1 MKTRT
6 RTNYGQEIVQNSW
19 QLGLGNFIRLALLSM
34 LLGLI
39 LSVVYFSLFAPSG
52 SVAIAAYYYWSFLY
66 CKIPFGCSE
75 SAINN
80 INLLHPYMMQIG
92 STLNASQY
100 IFAFG
105 TLISGIGLRAFFLKR
120 GKQLTEERYL
130 RGAKLLL
137 PEALQGEIDSR
148 YPETPMDLRVG
159 KEKIRLPETL
169 TFRHAVLAGASGT
182 GKTQVTNSLLKQLE
196 KQRRQKALILD
207 LNGQYYSRFGKKNDV
222 ILSLYDKRTAA
233 WDFWSEDAPPEF
245 FAEALIELDNN
256 NDKFFA
262 PAGRAL
268 ITDLLRRNIAVD
280 GLWQDLTSK
289 PEQLLSKLQGG
300 ISPALL
306 GAPEQAAGV
315 QATASLQLN
324 FLRHLNHWSDG
335 KPFTLTDWC
344 VNDSE
349 DWVFLIVRDRDL
361 AASKPLFR
369 VWFDLATLGVLTR
382 DENKDYPHL
391 WLIADELP
399 ALGQLPT
406 LGKLLNQGR
415 KYRASVVAGYQTSG
429 QIEDLYGRD
438 GAKAIF
444 QGLQTKFIFR
454 CSDSETSKKASL
466 DLGEQD
472 VEEIGTSIQFGKMP
486 DSDRNTL
493 NRSIKTRP
501 IVMPSELQNLPD
513 LQAYIKICDFNPTL
527 LHFNYKNYPS
537 INQPNCS
544 EIPPTADLNEE
555 PKKKTKQKT
564 KNRLKPS
571 PDSDYDF
578 DPEDSEYDHNPD
590 DENFLKF

>member
-1 MKTRT
+1 MRTRT
-6 RTNYGQEIVQNSW
+6 RTNYGQEIVQNEW

-34 LLGLI
+34 FLGAI
-39 LSVVYFSLFAPSG
+39 LSVVYFSLFAPPG
-52 SVAIAAYYYWSFLY
+52 SIVIAAYYYWSLLY
-66 CKIPFGCSE
+66 CKIPFGCSP

-80 INLLHPYMMQIG
+80 INLLHPHMDKIG
-92 STLNASQY
+92 STLNVCQY
-100 IFAFG
+100 VFAFG
-105 TLISGIGLRAFFLKR
+105 TLISGVGLRAFFLRR
-120 GKQLTEERYL
+120 GKQLTEEKYL
-130 RGAKLLL
+130 RGAKLLK

-148 YPETPMDLRVG
+148 YPETPMDLKMG
-159 KEKIRLPETL
+159 KEKIRFPETL
-169 TFRHAVLAGASGT
+169 AYRHLLLAGASGV
-182 GKTQVTNSLLKQLE
+182 GKTQGINSLLKQLE
-196 KQRRQKALILD
+196 KQRRQKVLVLD
-207 LNGQYYSRFGKKNDV
+207 LNGQYYSRFGKKNDI

-233 WDFWSEDAPPEF
+233 WDFWAEDAPPEF
-245 FAEALIELDNN
+245 FAEALIELDNS

-280 GLWQDLTSK
+280 GLWKDLTSS
-289 PEQLLSKLQGG
+289 PEKLLPKLKGG

-315 QATASLQLN
+315 MATASLQLN
-324 FLRHLNHWSDG
+324 FLQHLNHWSDG
-335 KPFTLTDWC
+335 KPFTITDWC
-344 VNDSE
+344 TSNSE
-349 DWVFLIVRDRDL
+349 DWIFLIVRDRDL
-361 AASKPLFR
+361 AATKPLLR
-369 VWFDLATLGVLTR
+369 VWFDLATLGVLAR
-382 DENKDYPHL
+382 NENEDYPHL

-406 LGKLLNQGR
+406 LGKLLSQGR

-438 GAKAIF
+438 GAKEIF
-444 QGLQTKFIFR
+444 AGLQTKIFFR

-486 DSDRNTL
+486 DSDRSTL

-527 LHFNYKNYPS
+527 LHFNYKNYPAVNES
-537 INQPNCS
+537 NCS
-544 EIPPTADLNEE
+544 EIPPTADLNKE
-555 PKKKTKQKT
+555 PTKKTQSKT
-564 KNRLKPS
+564 KNRSKPS
-571 PDSDYDF
+571 SDSDYDF
-578 DPEDSEYDHNPD
+578 EPFDSEYDHNPD

>member
-1 MKTRT
+1 VKTRT
-6 RTNYGQEIVQNSW
+6 RTNYGQEIVQNEW

-34 LLGLI
+34 FLGTI
-39 LSVVYFSLFAPSG
+39 LAVVYFSLFAPPG
-52 SVAIAAYYYWSFLY
+52 SVAIAAYYYWSLLY
-66 CKIPFGCSE
+66 CKIPFGCSS

-80 INLLHPYMMQIG
+80 INLLQPHMDKIG
-92 STLNASQY
+92 STLNACQY
-100 IFAFG
+100 VFAFG
-105 TLISGIGLRAFFLKR
+105 TLISGVGLRAFFVKR

-130 RGAKLLL
+130 RGAKLLK

-148 YPETPMDLRVG
+148 YPETLFDLRAG
-159 KEKIRLPETL
+159 KEKIRFPETL
-169 TFRHAVLAGASGT
+169 TSRHIVLAGASGT

-196 KQRRQKALILD
+196 KQRRQKVLVLD
-207 LNGQYYSRFGKKNDV
+207 LNGQYYSRFGKKGDI

-245 FAEALIELDNN
+245 FAEALIEND
-256 NDKFFA
+256 DKFFA
-262 PAGRAL
+262 PAGRGL
-268 ITDLLRRNIAVD
+268 MTDLLRLNNAID

-289 PEQLLSKLQGG
+289 PEKLLSKLEGG
-300 ISPALL
+300 ISPALI

-315 QATASLQLN
+315 QATASLRLN
-324 FLRHLNHWSDG
+324 FLQHLNHWSDG
-335 KPFTLTDWC
+335 NPFTMTDWC

-349 DWVFLIVRDRDL
+349 NWVFLIVRDRDL
-361 AASKPLFR
+361 AASKPILR
-369 VWFDLATLGVLTR
+369 VWFDLATLGVLGR

-406 LGKLLNQGR
+406 LGKLLSQGR

-438 GAKAIF
+438 GAKEIF
-444 QGLQTKFIFR
+444 QGLQSKIIFR

-486 DSDRNTL
+486 DSDRSSL

-537 INQPNCS
+537 INESNCS
-544 EIPPTADLNEE
+544 EIPPTAILNNE
-555 PKKKTKQKT
+555 PKKKTQSKT
-564 KNRLKPS
+564 KNRSKPS

-578 DPEDSEYDHNPD
+578 DPEDSEYDNNPN